1 MHASELSYIKES
13 QVCPS
18 NCPQVLVYD

>member
-1 MHASELSYIKES
+1 MHASELSYKKES